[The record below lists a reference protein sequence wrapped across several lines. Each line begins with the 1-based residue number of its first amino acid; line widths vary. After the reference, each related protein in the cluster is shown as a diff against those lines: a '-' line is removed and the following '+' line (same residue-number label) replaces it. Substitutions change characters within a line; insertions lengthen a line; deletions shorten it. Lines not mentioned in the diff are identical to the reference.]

1 MYVCVCYGVTDKQ
14 VKKAVEDGA
23 VDLKALQKALNVG
36 TQCGKCIRMTLEV
49 MQQQLDV
56 TPNYYEV
63 A

>member
-14 VKKAVEDGA
+14 VKQAVDSGA
-23 VDLKALQKALNVG
+23 VDLKSLQKALNVG
-36 TQCGKCIRMTLEV
+36 TQCGKCIKTTLEV